1 VVGGPTIGS
10 AMSLQ
15 AKTQEPTSRGASK
28 APVAAAAAVAAAAQE
43 RTRKRRRQRAQQ
55 RAYGDEFMDMNVEV
69 DPDWAGPRGKEPVA
83 STAAS
88 DRGAGPLGFA
98 GTASRGGEQAAGLAT
113 LHGDEFGAGPTMPM
127 VPGTWGAD
135 PEGHGDP
142 GNGRDET

>member
-1 VVGGPTIGS
+1 
-10 AMSLQ
+10 M
-15 AKTQEPTSRGASK
+15 QETVQDRLDEFVDDRVS
-28 APVAAAAAVAAAAQE
+28 
-43 RTRKRRRQRAQQ
+43 RRRLASEEGRPQRDHA
-55 RAYGDEFMDMNVEV
+55 DEFADMNVEV